1 MSRYG
6 NLGTFD
12 YRVTNVPQYDL
23 EADINRSI
31 ERGFRTGQMIR
42 KNFKSE
48 ADKTIERQKQIA
60 NQLALDKIDLAQKE
74 SLILP
79 SDSDSGSINKAR
91 VDFSNKIVD
100 RLNQARIARND
111 GRLTAAD
118 YSKVVMTL
126 EAQIPAYKA
135 AEQVMARGIELYA
148 EGVTN
153 NRLSKA
159 NSPTSEEFWSAMLR
173 GKADV
178 SYEYDENG
186 KMEMVGTWINSK
198 GEEKPIKAALE
209 KFENLPFILEKPVD
223 SEGKVITAAS
233 ARAVDVENILATKQ
247 GSAMAKLTSRTGPGG
262 AAIYETDGV
271 QPIMTK
277 DSKGNDVVQPWF
289 QQFSDDSFNGYFN
302 SLGNGDLKMGIMQYI
317 LDGEPTARDLDDD
330 GVDDGFGYSAVKDLV
345 EGKTIDELTLIKN
358 KLKAQYTGMLVTDVQ
373 EANKAKVDQLNTS
386 AMGDAA
392 AYAKDEAAILRTQ
405 QLKNQM
411 AKQNKEGGKGKGNN
425 DGPSSFT
432 PTQNKLYNFYSS
444 IQDAMSSFAPNPLNP
459 SEATTRIDQ
468 KKLGK
473 ALKQSMGL
481 DFGTDDDNNF
491 IISSGTKT
499 FNDGKPLV
507 IAPSNINS
515 PAVLLQRIGE
525 AFKDPD
531 TKQPIDYNT
540 ILSMFRQRNQFG
552 Y

>member
-6 NLGTFD
+6 NLGAFD

-23 EADINRSI
+23 EADINKSI
-31 ERGFRTGQMIR
+31 ERGLKTGQMIGQ
-42 KNFKSE
+42 KFKSE

-91 VDFSNKIVD
+91 VDFSNKLVD
-100 RLNQARIARND
+100 RLNQAKIARDD

-126 EAQIPAYKA
+126 EAQIPAYKG
-135 AEQVMARGIELYA
+135 AEQVMARGMELYA
-148 EGVTN
+148 DGLTN

-186 KMEMVGTWINSK
+186 KMEMVGTWINSEGK
-198 GEEKPIKAALE
+198 EQPIKAALE

-262 AAIYETDGV
+262 AAIYETNGV

-277 DSKGNDVVQPWF
+277 DLKGNDVVQPWF
-289 QQFSDDSFNGYFN
+289 QQLSDDSFNGYFN

-317 LDGEPTARDLDDD
+317 LDGEPTARDLDED

-345 EGKTIDELTLIKN
+345 ENKTIDELTLIKN
-358 KLKAQYTGMLVTDVQ
+358 KLKAQYTDMLVTDVQ
-373 EANKAKVDQLNTS
+373 KANKAKVDQLNTS

-405 QLKNQM
+405 QLKNQI
-411 AKQNKEGGKGKGNN
+411 AKQNKEDGKGSN
-425 DGPSSFT
+425 DGISSLT
-432 PTQNKLYNFYSS
+432 PTQNKLYNLYSA
-444 IQDAMSSFAPNPLNP
+444 IQDATSSFAPNPLNP
-459 SEATTRIDQ
+459 SQSTIQIDQ
-468 KKLGK
+468 KKFGK
-473 ALKQSMGL
+473 AVKEIMGL
-481 DFGTDDDNNF
+481 DFGTDDENNF
-491 IISSGTKT
+491 ILSSGTQT
-499 FNDGKPLV
+499 FNNGKPLV

-525 AFKDPD
+525 SFKDPD

>member
-6 NLGTFD
+6 NLGAFD

-31 ERGFRTGQMIR
+31 ERGLKTGQMIGQ
-42 KNFKSE
+42 KFKSE

-91 VDFSNKIVD
+91 VDFSNKLVD
-100 RLNQARIARND
+100 RLNQAKIARDD

-126 EAQIPAYKA
+126 EAQIPAYKG
-135 AEQVMARGIELYA
+135 AEQVMARGMELYA
-148 EGVTN
+148 DGLTN

-186 KMEMVGTWINSK
+186 KMEMVGTWINSEGK
-198 GEEKPIKAALE
+198 EQPIKAALE

-262 AAIYETDGV
+262 AAIYETNGV

-277 DSKGNDVVQPWF
+277 DLKGNDVVQPWF
-289 QQFSDDSFNGYFN
+289 QQLSDDSFNGYFN

-317 LDGEPTARDLDDD
+317 LDGEPTARDLDED

-345 EGKTIDELTLIKN
+345 EDKTIDELTLIKN

-373 EANKAKVDQLNTS
+373 KANKAKVDQLNTS

-405 QLKNQM
+405 QLKNQI
-411 AKQNKEGGKGKGNN
+411 AKQNKEDGKGSN
-425 DGPSSFT
+425 DGISSFT
-432 PTQNKLYNFYSS
+432 PTQNKLYNLYSA
-444 IQDAMSSFAPNPLNP
+444 IQDATSSFAPNPLNP
-459 SEATTRIDQ
+459 SQSTIQIDQ
-468 KKLGK
+468 KKFGK
-473 ALKQSMGL
+473 AVKEIMGL
-481 DFGTDDDNNF
+481 DFGTDDENNF
-491 IISSGTKT
+491 ILSSGTQT
-499 FNDGKPLV
+499 FNNSKPLV
-507 IAPSNINS
+507 IAPSNINN

-525 AFKDPD
+525 SFKDPD

>member
-6 NLGTFD
+6 NLGAFD
-12 YRVTNVPQYDL
+12 YGVTNVPQYDL
-23 EADINRSI
+23 EADINRGI
-31 ERGFRTGQMIR
+31 ERGLKTGQMIGQ
-42 KNFKSE
+42 KFKSE

-91 VDFSNKIVD
+91 VDFSNKLVD
-100 RLNQARIARND
+100 RLNQAKIARDD

-126 EAQIPAYKA
+126 EAQIPAYKG
-135 AEQVMARGIELYA
+135 AEQVMARGMELYA
-148 EGVTN
+148 DGLTN

-186 KMEMVGTWINSK
+186 KMEMVGTWINSEGK
-198 GEEKPIKAALE
+198 EQPIKAALE

-262 AAIYETDGV
+262 ATIYETNGV

-277 DSKGNDVVQPWF
+277 DLKGNDVVQPWF
-289 QQFSDDSFNGYFN
+289 QQLSDDSFNGYFD

-317 LDGEPTARDLDDD
+317 LDGEPTAGDLDED

-345 EGKTIDELTLIKN
+345 EGKTINELTLIKN

-373 EANKAKVDQLNTS
+373 KANKAKVDQLNTS

-405 QLKNQM
+405 QLKNQI
-411 AKQNKEGGKGKGNN
+411 AKQNKEDGKGNN
-425 DGPSSFT
+425 DGISSLT
-432 PTQNKLYNFYSS
+432 PTQNKLYNLYSS
-444 IQDAMSSFAPNPLNP
+444 IQDATSSFAPNPLNP
-459 SEATTRIDQ
+459 SQSTIQIDQ
-468 KKLGK
+468 KKFGK
-473 ALKQSMGL
+473 AVKEIMGL
-481 DFGTDDDNNF
+481 DFGTDDENNF
-491 IISSGTKT
+491 ILSSGTQT
-499 FNDGKPLV
+499 FNNGKPLV

-525 AFKDPD
+525 SFKDPD

>member
-6 NLGTFD
+6 NLGAFD

-23 EADINRSI
+23 EADINKSI
-31 ERGFRTGQMIR
+31 ERGLKTGQMIGQ
-42 KNFKSE
+42 KFKSE

-91 VDFSNKIVD
+91 VDFSNKLVD

-126 EAQIPAYKA
+126 EAQIPAYKG
-135 AEQVMARGIELYA
+135 AEEVMAKGMELYA
-148 EGVTN
+148 DGLTN

-159 NSPTSEEFWSAMLR
+159 NSPQSEEFWSAMLR

-186 KMEMVGTWINSK
+186 KMEMVGTWVDSAGK
-198 GEEKPIKAALE
+198 KQPIKAALE

-247 GSAMAKLTSRTGPGG
+247 GSAMAKLTSKTGPGG

-271 QPIMTK
+271 QPIYTK
-277 DSKGNDVVQPWF
+277 DLKGNDVVQPWF

-317 LDGEPTARDLDDD
+317 LDGEPTARDLDED

-345 EGKTIDELTLIKN
+345 EDKTIDELTLIKN

-373 EANKAKVDQLNTS
+373 KANKDKVDQLNTS

-405 QLKNQM
+405 QLKNQI
-411 AKQNKEGGKGKGNN
+411 AKQNKEDGKGSN
-425 DGPSSFT
+425 DGISSLT
-432 PTQNKLYNFYSS
+432 PTQNKLYNLYSS
-444 IQDAMSSFAPNPLNP
+444 IQDATSSFAPNPLNP
-459 SEATTRIDQ
+459 SQSTIQIDQ
-468 KKLGK
+468 KKFGK
-473 ALKQSMGL
+473 AVKEIMGL
-481 DFGTDDDNNF
+481 DFGTDDENNF
-491 IISSGTKT
+491 ILSSGTQT
-499 FNDGKPLV
+499 FNNGKPLV

-515 PAVLLQRIGE
+515 PALLLQRIGE
-525 AFKDPD
+525 SFKDPD

>member
-6 NLGTFD
+6 NLGAFD

-31 ERGFRTGQMIR
+31 ERGLKTGQMIGQ
-42 KNFKSE
+42 KFKSE

-91 VDFSNKIVD
+91 VDFSNKLVD
-100 RLNQARIARND
+100 RLNQAKIARDD

-126 EAQIPAYKA
+126 EAQIPAYKG
-135 AEQVMARGIELYA
+135 AEQVMARGMELYA
-148 EGVTN
+148 DGLTN

-186 KMEMVGTWINSK
+186 KMEMVGTWINSEGK
-198 GEEKPIKAALE
+198 EQPIKAALE

-262 AAIYETDGV
+262 AAIYETNGV

-277 DSKGNDVVQPWF
+277 DLKGNDVVQPWF
-289 QQFSDDSFNGYFN
+289 QQLSDDSFNGYFN

-317 LDGEPTARDLDDD
+317 LDGEPTARDLDED

-345 EGKTIDELTLIKN
+345 EDKTIDELTLIKN

-373 EANKAKVDQLNTS
+373 KANKAKVDQLNTS

-405 QLKNQM
+405 QLKNQI
-411 AKQNKEGGKGKGNN
+411 AKQNKEDGKGSN
-425 DGPSSFT
+425 DGISSLT
-432 PTQNKLYNFYSS
+432 PTQNKLYNLYSA
-444 IQDAMSSFAPNPLNP
+444 IQDATSSFAPNPLNP
-459 SEATTRIDQ
+459 SQSTIQIDQ
-468 KKLGK
+468 KKFGK
-473 ALKQSMGL
+473 AVKEIMGL
-481 DFGTDDDNNF
+481 DFGTDDENNF
-491 IISSGTKT
+491 ILSSGTQT
-499 FNDGKPLV
+499 FNNSKPLV
-507 IAPSNINS
+507 IAPSNINN

-525 AFKDPD
+525 SFKDPD

>member
-6 NLGTFD
+6 NLGAFD

-23 EADINRSI
+23 EADINKSI
-31 ERGFRTGQMIR
+31 ERGLKTGQMIGQ
-42 KNFKSE
+42 KFKSE

-91 VDFSNKIVD
+91 VDFSNKLVD
-100 RLNQARIARND
+100 RLNQAKIARDD

-126 EAQIPAYKA
+126 EAQIPAYKG
-135 AEQVMARGIELYA
+135 AEQVMARGMELYA
-148 EGVTN
+148 DGLTN

-186 KMEMVGTWINSK
+186 KMEMVGTWINSEGK
-198 GEEKPIKAALE
+198 EQPIKAALE

-262 AAIYETDGV
+262 AAIYETNGV

-277 DSKGNDVVQPWF
+277 DLKGNDVVQPWF
-289 QQFSDDSFNGYFN
+289 QQLSDDSFNGYFN

-317 LDGEPTARDLDDD
+317 LDGEPTARDLDED

-345 EGKTIDELTLIKN
+345 EDKTIDELTLIKN
-358 KLKAQYTGMLVTDVQ
+358 KLKAQYTDMLVTDVQ
-373 EANKAKVDQLNTS
+373 KANKAKVDQLNTS

-405 QLKNQM
+405 QLKNQI
-411 AKQNKEGGKGKGNN
+411 AKQNKEDGKGSNN
-425 DGPSSFT
+425 KISSLT
-432 PTQNKLYNFYSS
+432 PTQNKLYNLYSS
-444 IQDAMSSFAPNPLNP
+444 IQDATSSFAPNPLNP
-459 SEATTRIDQ
+459 SQSTIQIDQ
-468 KKLGK
+468 KKFGK
-473 ALKQSMGL
+473 AVKEIMGL
-481 DFGTDDDNNF
+481 DFGTDDENNF
-491 IISSGTKT
+491 ILSSGTQT
-499 FNDGKPLV
+499 FNNGKPLV

-525 AFKDPD
+525 SFKDPD

>member
-6 NLGTFD
+6 NLGAFD

-23 EADINRSI
+23 EADINKGI
-31 ERGFRTGQMIR
+31 ERGMKFGQMIGQ
-42 KNFKSE
+42 KFKSE

-91 VDFSNKIVD
+91 VDFSNKLVD
-100 RLNQARIARND
+100 RLNQAKIARDD

-126 EAQIPAYKA
+126 EAQIPAYKG
-135 AEQVMARGIELYA
+135 AEQVMARGMELYA
-148 EGVTN
+148 DGLTN

-186 KMEMVGTWINSK
+186 KMEMVGTWINSEGK
-198 GEEKPIKAALE
+198 EQPIKAALE

-262 AAIYETDGV
+262 AAIYETNGV

-277 DSKGNDVVQPWF
+277 DLKGNDVVQPWF
-289 QQFSDDSFNGYFN
+289 QQLSDDSFNGYFN

-317 LDGEPTARDLDDD
+317 LDGEPTARDLDED

-345 EGKTIDELTLIKN
+345 ENKTIDELTLIKN
-358 KLKAQYTGMLVTDVQ
+358 KLKAQYTDMLVTDVQ
-373 EANKAKVDQLNTS
+373 KANKAKVDQLNTS

-405 QLKNQM
+405 QLKNQI
-411 AKQNKEGGKGKGNN
+411 AKQNKEDGKGSN
-425 DGPSSFT
+425 DGISSLT
-432 PTQNKLYNFYSS
+432 PTQNKLYNLYSA
-444 IQDAMSSFAPNPLNP
+444 IQDATSSFAPNPLNP
-459 SEATTRIDQ
+459 SQSTIQIDQ
-468 KKLGK
+468 KKFGK
-473 ALKQSMGL
+473 AVKEIMGL
-481 DFGTDDDNNF
+481 DFGTDDENNF
-491 IISSGTKT
+491 ILSSGTQT
-499 FNDGKPLV
+499 FNNGKPLV

-525 AFKDPD
+525 SFKDPD

>member
-23 EADINRSI
+23 EADINKGI
-31 ERGFRTGQMIR
+31 ERGFKTGQMIR

-91 VDFSNKIVD
+91 VDFSNKLVD

-126 EAQIPAYKA
+126 EAQIPAYKG
-135 AEQVMARGIELYA
+135 AEEVMAKGMELYA
-148 EGVTN
+148 DGLTN

-159 NSPTSEEFWSAMLR
+159 NSPQSEEFWSAMLR

-186 KMEMVGTWINSK
+186 KMEMVGTWVDSAGK
-198 GEEKPIKAALE
+198 KQPIKAALE

-247 GSAMAKLTSRTGPGG
+247 GSAMAKLTSKTGPGG

-271 QPIMTK
+271 QPIYTK
-277 DSKGNDVVQPWF
+277 DLKGNDVVQPWF

-345 EGKTIDELTLIKN
+345 EGKTIDELTLIKD

-373 EANKAKVDQLNTS
+373 KANKAKVDQLNTS

-405 QLKNQM
+405 QLKNQI
-411 AKQNKEGGKGKGNN
+411 AKQNKEDGKGSNN
-425 DGPSSFT
+425 GISSLT
-432 PTQNKLYNFYSS
+432 PTQNKLYNLYSS
-444 IQDAMSSFAPNPLNP
+444 IQDATSSFAPNPLNP
-459 SEATTRIDQ
+459 SQSTIQIDQ
-468 KKLGK
+468 KKFGK
-473 ALKQSMGL
+473 AVKEIMGL
-481 DFGTDDDNNF
+481 DFGTDDENNF
-491 IISSGTKT
+491 ILSSGTQT
-499 FNDGKPLV
+499 FNNGKPLV

-515 PAVLLQRIGE
+515 PALLLQRIGE
-525 AFKDPD
+525 SFKDPD

>member
-6 NLGTFD
+6 NLGAFD

-23 EADINRSI
+23 EADINKGI
-31 ERGFRTGQMIR
+31 ERGMKFGQMIGQ
-42 KNFKSE
+42 KFKSE

-91 VDFSNKIVD
+91 VDFSNKLVD
-100 RLNQARIARND
+100 RLNQAKIARDD

-126 EAQIPAYKA
+126 EAQIPAYKG
-135 AEQVMARGIELYA
+135 AEQVMARGMELYA
-148 EGVTN
+148 DGLTN

-186 KMEMVGTWINSK
+186 KMEMVGTWINSEGK
-198 GEEKPIKAALE
+198 EQPIKAALE

-262 AAIYETDGV
+262 AAIYETNGV

-277 DSKGNDVVQPWF
+277 DLKGNDVVQPWF
-289 QQFSDDSFNGYFN
+289 QQLSDDSFNGYFN

-317 LDGEPTARDLDDD
+317 LDGEPTARDLDED

-345 EGKTIDELTLIKN
+345 ENKTIDELTLIKN
-358 KLKAQYTGMLVTDVQ
+358 KLKAQYTDMLVTDVQ
-373 EANKAKVDQLNTS
+373 KANKAKVDQLNTS

-405 QLKNQM
+405 QLKNQI
-411 AKQNKEGGKGKGNN
+411 AKQNKEDGKGSNN
-425 DGPSSFT
+425 KISSLT
-432 PTQNKLYNFYSS
+432 PTQNKLYNLYSS
-444 IQDAMSSFAPNPLNP
+444 IQDATSSFAPNPLNP
-459 SEATTRIDQ
+459 SQSTIQIDQ
-468 KKLGK
+468 KKFGK
-473 ALKQSMGL
+473 AVKEIMGL
-481 DFGTDDDNNF
+481 DFGTDDENNF
-491 IISSGTKT
+491 ILSSGTQT
-499 FNDGKPLV
+499 FNNGKPLV

-525 AFKDPD
+525 SFKDPD

>member
-6 NLGTFD
+6 NLGAFD

-31 ERGFRTGQMIR
+31 ERGLKTGQMIGQ
-42 KNFKSE
+42 KFKSE

-91 VDFSNKIVD
+91 VDFSNKLVD
-100 RLNQARIARND
+100 RLNQAKIARDD

-126 EAQIPAYKA
+126 EAQIPAYKG
-135 AEQVMARGIELYA
+135 AEQVMARGMELYA
-148 EGVTN
+148 DGLTN

-186 KMEMVGTWINSK
+186 KMEMVGTWINSEGK
-198 GEEKPIKAALE
+198 EQPIKAALE

-262 AAIYETDGV
+262 AAIYETNGV

-277 DSKGNDVVQPWF
+277 DLKGNDVVQPWF
-289 QQFSDDSFNGYFN
+289 QQLSDDSFNGYFN

-317 LDGEPTARDLDDD
+317 LDGEPTARDLDED

-345 EGKTIDELTLIKN
+345 EGKTIDELTLIKD

-373 EANKAKVDQLNTS
+373 KANKAKVDQLNTS

-405 QLKNQM
+405 QLKNQI
-411 AKQNKEGGKGKGNN
+411 AKQNKEDGKGSN
-425 DGPSSFT
+425 DGISSLT
-432 PTQNKLYNFYSS
+432 PTQNKLYNLYSA
-444 IQDAMSSFAPNPLNP
+444 IQDATSSFAPNPLNP
-459 SEATTRIDQ
+459 SQSTIQIDQ
-468 KKLGK
+468 KKFGK
-473 ALKQSMGL
+473 AVKEIMGL
-481 DFGTDDDNNF
+481 DFGTDDENNF
-491 IISSGTKT
+491 ILSSGTQT
-499 FNDGKPLV
+499 FNNSKPLV
-507 IAPSNINS
+507 IAPSNINN

-525 AFKDPD
+525 SFKDPD

>member
-6 NLGTFD
+6 NLGAFD

-23 EADINRSI
+23 EADINKSI
-31 ERGFRTGQMIR
+31 ERGLKTGQMIGQ
-42 KNFKSE
+42 KFKSE

-91 VDFSNKIVD
+91 VDFSNKLVD
-100 RLNQARIARND
+100 RLNQAKIARDD

-126 EAQIPAYKA
+126 EAQIPAYKG
-135 AEQVMARGIELYA
+135 AEQVMARGMELYA
-148 EGVTN
+148 DGLTN

-186 KMEMVGTWINSK
+186 KMEMVGTWINSEGK
-198 GEEKPIKAALE
+198 EQPIKAALE

-262 AAIYETDGV
+262 AAIYETNGV

-277 DSKGNDVVQPWF
+277 DLKGNDVVQPWF
-289 QQFSDDSFNGYFN
+289 QQLSDDSFNGYFN

-317 LDGEPTARDLDDD
+317 LDGEPTARDLDED

-345 EGKTIDELTLIKN
+345 ENKTIDELTLIKN
-358 KLKAQYTGMLVTDVQ
+358 KLKAQYTDMLVTDVQ
-373 EANKAKVDQLNTS
+373 KANKAKVDQLNTS

-405 QLKNQM
+405 QLKNQI
-411 AKQNKEGGKGKGNN
+411 AKQNKEDGKGSNN
-425 DGPSSFT
+425 KISSLT
-432 PTQNKLYNFYSS
+432 PTQNKLYNLYSA
-444 IQDAMSSFAPNPLNP
+444 IQDATSSFAPNPLNP
-459 SEATTRIDQ
+459 SQSTIQIDQ
-468 KKLGK
+468 KKFGK
-473 ALKQSMGL
+473 AVKEIMGL
-481 DFGTDDDNNF
+481 DFGTDDENNF
-491 IISSGTKT
+491 ILSSGTQT
-499 FNDGKPLV
+499 FNNGKPLV

-525 AFKDPD
+525 SFKDPD

>member
-6 NLGTFD
+6 NLGAFD

-31 ERGFRTGQMIR
+31 ERGLKTGQMIGQ
-42 KNFKSE
+42 KFKSE

-91 VDFSNKIVD
+91 VDFSNKLVD
-100 RLNQARIARND
+100 RLNQAKIARDD

-126 EAQIPAYKA
+126 EAQIPAYKG
-135 AEQVMARGIELYA
+135 AEQVMARGMELYA
-148 EGVTN
+148 DGLTN

-186 KMEMVGTWINSK
+186 KMEMVGTWINSEGK
-198 GEEKPIKAALE
+198 EQPIKAALE

-262 AAIYETDGV
+262 AAIYETNGV

-277 DSKGNDVVQPWF
+277 DLKGNDVVQPWF
-289 QQFSDDSFNGYFN
+289 QQLSDDSFNGYFN

-317 LDGEPTARDLDDD
+317 LDGEPTARDLDED

-345 EGKTIDELTLIKN
+345 EDKTIDELTLIKN

-373 EANKAKVDQLNTS
+373 KANKDKVDQLNTS

-405 QLKNQM
+405 QLKNQI
-411 AKQNKEGGKGKGNN
+411 AKQNKEDGKGSN
-425 DGPSSFT
+425 DGISSLT
-432 PTQNKLYNFYSS
+432 PTQNKLYNLYSA
-444 IQDAMSSFAPNPLNP
+444 IQDATSSFAPNPLNP
-459 SEATTRIDQ
+459 SQSTIQIDQ
-468 KKLGK
+468 KKFGK
-473 ALKQSMGL
+473 AVKEIMGL
-481 DFGTDDDNNF
+481 DFGTDDENNF
-491 IISSGTKT
+491 ILSSGTQT
-499 FNDGKPLV
+499 FNNSKPLV
-507 IAPSNINS
+507 IAPSNINN

-525 AFKDPD
+525 SFKDPD

>member
-6 NLGTFD
+6 NLGAFD

-23 EADINRSI
+23 EADINKSI
-31 ERGFRTGQMIR
+31 ERGLKTGQMIGQ
-42 KNFKSE
+42 KFKSE

-91 VDFSNKIVD
+91 VDFSNKLVD
-100 RLNQARIARND
+100 RLNQAKIARDD

-126 EAQIPAYKA
+126 EAQIPAYKG
-135 AEQVMARGIELYA
+135 AEQVMARGMELYA
-148 EGVTN
+148 DGLTN

-186 KMEMVGTWINSK
+186 KMEMVGTWINSEGK
-198 GEEKPIKAALE
+198 EQPIKAALE

-262 AAIYETDGV
+262 AAIYETNGV

-277 DSKGNDVVQPWF
+277 DLKGNDVVQPWF
-289 QQFSDDSFNGYFN
+289 QQLSDDSFNGYFN

-317 LDGEPTARDLDDD
+317 LDGEPTARDLDED

-345 EGKTIDELTLIKN
+345 ENKTIDELTLIKN

-373 EANKAKVDQLNTS
+373 KANKAKVDQLNTS

-405 QLKNQM
+405 QLKNQI
-411 AKQNKEGGKGKGNN
+411 AKQNKEDGKGSNN
-425 DGPSSFT
+425 KISSLT
-432 PTQNKLYNFYSS
+432 PTQNKLYNLYSS
-444 IQDAMSSFAPNPLNP
+444 IQDATSSFAPNPLNP
-459 SEATTRIDQ
+459 SQSTIQIDQ
-468 KKLGK
+468 KKFGK
-473 ALKQSMGL
+473 AVKEIMGL
-481 DFGTDDDNNF
+481 DFGTDDENNF
-491 IISSGTKT
+491 ILSSGTQT
-499 FNDGKPLV
+499 FNNGKPLV

-525 AFKDPD
+525 SFKDPD

>member
-6 NLGTFD
+6 NLGAFD

-31 ERGFRTGQMIR
+31 ERGLKTGQMIGQ
-42 KNFKSE
+42 KFKSE

-91 VDFSNKIVD
+91 VDFSNKLVD
-100 RLNQARIARND
+100 RLNQAKIARDD

-126 EAQIPAYKA
+126 EAQIPAYKG
-135 AEQVMARGIELYA
+135 AEQVMARGMELYA
-148 EGVTN
+148 DGLTN

-186 KMEMVGTWINSK
+186 KMEMVGTWINSEGK
-198 GEEKPIKAALE
+198 EQPIKAALE

-262 AAIYETDGV
+262 AAIYETNGV

-277 DSKGNDVVQPWF
+277 DLKGNDVVQPWF
-289 QQFSDDSFNGYFN
+289 QQLSDDSFNGYFN

-317 LDGEPTARDLDDD
+317 LDGEPTARDLDED

-345 EGKTIDELTLIKN
+345 EGKTIDELTLIKD

-373 EANKAKVDQLNTS
+373 KANKAKVDQLNTS

-405 QLKNQM
+405 QLKNQI
-411 AKQNKEGGKGKGNN
+411 AKQNKEDGKGSN
-425 DGPSSFT
+425 DGISSFT
-432 PTQNKLYNFYSS
+432 PTQNKLYNLYSA
-444 IQDAMSSFAPNPLNP
+444 IQDATSSFAPNPLNP
-459 SEATTRIDQ
+459 SQSTIQIDQ
-468 KKLGK
+468 KKFGK
-473 ALKQSMGL
+473 AVKEIMGL
-481 DFGTDDDNNF
+481 DFGTDDENNF
-491 IISSGTKT
+491 ILSSGTQT
-499 FNDGKPLV
+499 FNNSKPLV
-507 IAPSNINS
+507 IAPSNINN

-525 AFKDPD
+525 SFKDPD

>member
-6 NLGTFD
+6 NLGAFD

-31 ERGFRTGQMIR
+31 ERGLKTGQMIGQ
-42 KNFKSE
+42 KFKSE

-91 VDFSNKIVD
+91 VDFSNKLVD
-100 RLNQARIARND
+100 RLNQAKIARDD

-126 EAQIPAYKA
+126 EAQIPAYKG
-135 AEQVMARGIELYA
+135 AEQVMARGMELYA
-148 EGVTN
+148 DGLTN

-186 KMEMVGTWINSK
+186 KMEMVGTWINSEGK
-198 GEEKPIKAALE
+198 EQPIKAALE

-262 AAIYETDGV
+262 AAIYETNGV

-277 DSKGNDVVQPWF
+277 DLKGNDVVQPWF
-289 QQFSDDSFNGYFN
+289 QQLSDDSFNGYFN

-317 LDGEPTARDLDDD
+317 LDGEPTARDLDED

-345 EGKTIDELTLIKN
+345 ENKTIDELTLIKN
-358 KLKAQYTGMLVTDVQ
+358 KLKAQYTDMLVTDVQ
-373 EANKAKVDQLNTS
+373 KANKAKVDQLNTS

-405 QLKNQM
+405 QLKNQI
-411 AKQNKEGGKGKGNN
+411 AKQNKEDGKGSN
-425 DGPSSFT
+425 DGISSLT
-432 PTQNKLYNFYSS
+432 PTQNKLYNLYSA
-444 IQDAMSSFAPNPLNP
+444 IQDATSSFAPNPLNP
-459 SEATTRIDQ
+459 SQSTIQIDQ
-468 KKLGK
+468 KKFGK
-473 ALKQSMGL
+473 AVKEIMGL
-481 DFGTDDDNNF
+481 DFGTDDENNF
-491 IISSGTKT
+491 ILSSGTQT
-499 FNDGKPLV
+499 FNNGKPLV

-525 AFKDPD
+525 SFKDPD

>member
-6 NLGTFD
+6 NLGAFD

-23 EADINRSI
+23 EADINKSI
-31 ERGFRTGQMIR
+31 ERGLKTGQMIGQ
-42 KNFKSE
+42 KFKSE

-91 VDFSNKIVD
+91 VDFSNKLVD
-100 RLNQARIARND
+100 RLNQAKIARDD

-126 EAQIPAYKA
+126 EAQIPAYKG
-135 AEQVMARGIELYA
+135 AEQVMARGMELYA
-148 EGVTN
+148 DGLTN

-186 KMEMVGTWINSK
+186 KMEMVGTWINSEGK
-198 GEEKPIKAALE
+198 EQPIKAALE

-262 AAIYETDGV
+262 AAIYETNGV

-277 DSKGNDVVQPWF
+277 DLKGNDVVQPWF
-289 QQFSDDSFNGYFN
+289 QQLSDDSFNGYFN

-317 LDGEPTARDLDDD
+317 LDGEPTARDLDED

-345 EGKTIDELTLIKN
+345 ENKTIDELTLIKN
-358 KLKAQYTGMLVTDVQ
+358 KLKAQYTDMLVTDVQ
-373 EANKAKVDQLNTS
+373 KANKAKVDQLNTS

-405 QLKNQM
+405 QLKNQI
-411 AKQNKEGGKGKGNN
+411 AKQNKEDGKGSNN
-425 DGPSSFT
+425 KISSLT
-432 PTQNKLYNFYSS
+432 PTQNKLYNLYSS
-444 IQDAMSSFAPNPLNP
+444 IQDATSSFAPNPLNP
-459 SEATTRIDQ
+459 SQSTIQIDQ
-468 KKLGK
+468 KKFGK
-473 ALKQSMGL
+473 AVKEIMGL
-481 DFGTDDDNNF
+481 DFGTDDENNF
-491 IISSGTKT
+491 ILSSGTQT
-499 FNDGKPLV
+499 FNNGKPLV

-525 AFKDPD
+525 SFKDPD